1 MFPDVNS
8 IGIRRKR
15 LNLSQNQLA
24 KRVGISQSML
34 TKIERGLVI
43 PSYSKAVDIFNEL
56 DALEHTDDKIA
67 TDMMKKD
74 VTKLKSSDTAEKAA
88 RLAKKYA
95 ISQFPVI
102 EGSRIVGSIKTSDL
116 LELPKGTKVGWKMN
130 TPFPTVN
137 ENAPISTIRELLKHE
152 QAVVVVRKSD
162 IIGIITAEDLL

>member
-1 MFPDVNS
+1 MFPNINS

-24 KRVGISQSML
+24 KKVGISQSML

-43 PSYSKAVDIFNEL
+43 PSYGKAVDIFNEL

-74 VTKLKSSDTAEKAA
+74 VTCLKSSDTVEKAA
-88 RLAKKYA
+88 KLAKKYA
-95 ISQFPVI
+95 ISQFPVVD
-102 EGSRIVGSIKTSDL
+102 GDRIIGSIRTSDL
-116 LELPKGTKVGWKMN
+116 LELPKDMKIGWKIN

-137 ENAPISTIRELLKHE
+137 ENAPITTIRELLKHE
-152 QAVVVVRKSD
+152 QAVLVVRKSD
-162 IIGIITAEDLL
+162 IIGIVTAEDLL